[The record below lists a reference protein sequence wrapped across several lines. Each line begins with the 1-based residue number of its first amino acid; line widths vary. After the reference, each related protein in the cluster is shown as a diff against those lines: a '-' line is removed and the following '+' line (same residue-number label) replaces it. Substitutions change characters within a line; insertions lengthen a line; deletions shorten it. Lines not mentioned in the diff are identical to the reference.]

1 MANMDNEISAKMM
14 TAFLD
19 CLQETSRMIHSARNA
34 LREQS
39 SSIVL
44 TLTTPSARTVRSALQ
59 GVCSDVAPSW
69 MTPSALTTA
78 PTSRIPQEF
87 QRLLHK
93 VAMHVCFDRTC
104 FAAHQRCSC
113 YCCSLVKSVLM
124 YIIYTLSHFNVFCY
138 CLLVTLC
145 VTLFIF

>member
-1 MANMDNEISAKMM
+1 MIMM

-19 CLQETSRMIHSARNA
+19 CLQETSHMTHSVRNA

-39 SSIVL
+39 LSIVL
-44 TLTTPSARTVRSALQ
+44 TLTTPSARSVPSALK
-59 GVCSDVAPSW
+59 GVCSEIAPSW

-78 PTSRIPQEF
+78 PTSRIPQAV

-93 VAMHVCFDRTC
+93 VAMHVCFDWTC
-104 FAAHQRCSC
+104 FATHQRCSC

-138 CLLVTLC
+138 CLLVSNFVC
-145 VTLFIF
+145 YIIYLFFK